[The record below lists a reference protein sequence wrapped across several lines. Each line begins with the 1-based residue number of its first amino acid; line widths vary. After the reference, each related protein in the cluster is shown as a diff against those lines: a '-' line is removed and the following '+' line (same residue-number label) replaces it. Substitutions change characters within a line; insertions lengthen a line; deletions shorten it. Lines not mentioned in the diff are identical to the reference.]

1 MDRPRLSRIALVAAF
16 VLLAVA
22 VGFGVRAF
30 LRAGAPSAAVVS
42 GAALIGGPFNLVDQD
57 GRARSDAD
65 FRGRYLLVYFGYTYC
80 PDLCPTELQT
90 MSAALDLLGDKAAK
104 VQPLFITI
112 DPERDTPE
120 RADAFAK
127 AFDPRFLGL
136 SGSAA
141 EVAAVAK
148 EYRVFF
154 RKVPGADPSQYLM
167 EHSSYVFLMDP
178 QGRYVTLF
186 TAAEIEAPDEMASRL
201 RGLVSPES

>member
-112 DPERDTPE
+112 DPERDTPAVMKE
-120 RADAFAK
+120 YVSHFHSSLVGLTGSPLQIAAAARAYRVYYAK
-127 AFDPRFLGL
+127 APAADG
-136 SGSAA
+136 SG
-141 EVAAVAK
+141 E
-148 EYRVFF
+148 
-154 RKVPGADPSQYLM
+154 YLM
-167 EHSSYVFLMDP
+167 DHSGFVYLMAPDGHYITHFTP
-178 QGRYVTLF
+178 Q
-186 TAAEIEAPDEMASRL
+186 TAAKQMAKAIAKFL
-201 RGLVSPES
+201 